1 MQLPVYSLAGK
12 VIKHIEVKDEVF
24 AVPFNQA
31 VVHQAMVRQRANT
44 RQGTASTKTR
54 SEVSGGGRKLFRQKH
69 TGFARA
75 GSRRSP
81 LRRGGGVAFGPKP
94 RSYRQ
99 AMPRK
104 MRQLA
109 IRCVLSEKARDGGLI
124 VLEQLELDKPRTK
137 EMVGILAGLGV
148 DSSALIATS
157 EVEENVVKSAR
168 NLPRIKTMPA
178 NLLNVVDLLSYK
190 TLLITEAAV
199 RKVEQLWGKK
209 LPQEESSASL

>member
-1 MQLPVYSLAGK
+1 
-12 VIKHIEVKDEVF
+12 
-24 AVPFNQA
+24 
-31 VVHQAMVRQRANT
+31 
-44 RQGTASTKTR
+44 
-54 SEVSGGGRKLFRQKH
+54 
-69 TGFARA
+69 
-75 GSRRSP
+75 
-81 LRRGGGVAFGPKP
+81 
-94 RSYRQ
+94 
-99 AMPRK
+99 MPRK

-190 TLLITEAAV
+190 TLLMTEAAV